1 MNKTVKP
8 ELKQYEAPAVQ
19 DFEPVTIVQ
28 GNTGDGYG
36 ADNDDIPPESLDD

>member
-19 DFEPVTIVQ
+19 DIELVTIVQ
-28 GNTGDGYG
+28 GNAGGPVYGGDPDDPGNL
-36 ADNDDIPPESLDD
+36 ND